1 MLKIATP
8 ISNLFI
14 DKKCASILIEKSD
27 CLEVR
32 DDSINSIFPNIELFH
47 CAIQP
52 IHELHETKFE
62 YLKKIKSMHP
72 DLKLITF
79 HCASSC
85 NKAYV
90 EGGMFQVGGNN
101 YEKEEMLSNAKYNF
115 SKIKRIFGTG
125 VKVGIENNNYYPTA
139 AYNYITDSD
148 FISEIVYENQIYLL
162 MDIAHARIT
171 ARNKN
176 LDYEKYK
183 SGLPLDR
190 LIQLH
195 ISAYGMSKGLAHDIH
210 DHPKDKEFNEVKDI
224 ISKYDV
230 KYLTVEYYKDID
242 YLLTSLQRTREVIND
257 FYGTSF

>member
-32 DDSINSIFPNIELFH
+32 DESINLTLPNIELFH

-52 IHELHETKFE
+52 IHELHEIKFE

-115 SKIKRIFGTG
+115 SKIKRIFGTYFF
-125 VKVGIENNNYYPTA
+125 KNYFYV
-139 AYNYITDSD
+139 
-148 FISEIVYENQIYLL
+148 IVNIYLVRAL
-162 MDIAHARIT
+162 QFRVKRIDIKIVH
-171 ARNKN
+171 NP
-176 LDYEKYK
+176 
-183 SGLPLDR
+183 G
-190 LIQLH
+190 
-195 ISAYGMSKGLAHDIH
+195 AYTNTYHQK
-210 DHPKDKEFNEVKDI
+210 
-224 ISKYDV
+224 
-230 KYLTVEYYKDID
+230 
-242 YLLTSLQRTREVIND
+242 R
-257 FYGTSF
+257 